1 MGMSI
6 CKDNMKFD
14 IAIFAGGLGTRLL
27 NTESRPKPLVDING
41 RTLLTR
47 IIDSLEKTNLFAAFH
62 ILVCCE
68 SEIYNKTLEKEIKP
82 SRFIVYD
89 EPIRSGRIG
98 ALKHFLNANKKIN
111 KFFVCNGDTLFQ
123 NLDGLEITKSIEKFN
138 IDPIIFLV
146 NNDFS
151 RKDYKKVFLGDG
163 LNNHYQNSGLFFMS
177 REWFSKKIT
186 KMPHFSDIDE
196 ILFSRNVKADY
207 SILDIKVLD
216 AGTPDRLSYIRSI
229 IN

>member
-6 CKDNMKFD
+6 CKDRMKFD

-47 IIDSLEKTNLFAAFH
+47 LIDSLEKTNLFAAFH

-68 SEIYNKTLEKEIKP
+68 SEIYNEFLKKEIKP

-98 ALKHFLNANKKIN
+98 ALKHFLKSNKKVFIYFLIRFSKN
-111 KFFVCNGDTLFQ
+111 LSTFFLKSNKKVDKFFVCNGDTLFQ
-123 NLDGLEITKSIEKFN
+123 NLDGLAITKSIEKFN
-138 IDPIIFLV
+138 LDPIIFLV

-151 RKDYKKVFLGDG
+151 RKDYITYNYGINLHPITI
-163 LNNHYQNSGLFFMS
+163 NNL
-177 REWFSKKIT
+177 
-186 KMPHFSDIDE
+186 
-196 ILFSRNVKADY
+196 
-207 SILDIKVLD
+207 
-216 AGTPDRLSYIRSI
+216 
-229 IN
+229 